1 MYTAKGF
8 RTLSDNDRSTAANDG
23 QASILFSVPK
33 NPQRIPANTLPVF
46 RGLWPRICLPLLRL
60 VTSCNV
66 GQAPRITIAIGM
78 LAICLAAINPTVTW
92 AAEPVKQEK
101 KVKKPAKVRTSAP
114 APKPTAPKATAPKF
128 ATAETAGNA
137 PSCFGEAPMLDKL
150 TPDEG
155 KAGDRVTIT
164 GTNFGEAAC
173 LRGVSFGPGHPA
185 QFQQT
190 NDSITTTV
198 PSGGKKG
205 LVLLTVTTASGE
217 NSKPFLVK

>member
-1 MYTAKGF
+1 MYMAIG
-8 RTLSDNDRSTAANDG
+8 S
-23 QASILFSVPK
+23 
-33 NPQRIPANTLPVF
+33 
-46 RGLWPRICLPLLRL
+46 
-60 VTSCNV
+60 
-66 GQAPRITIAIGM
+66 RITVAIGVI
-78 LAICLAAINPTVTW
+78 AICLAAISPADTW
-92 AAEPVKQEK
+92 AAEPVKQAK
-101 KVKKPAKVRTSAP
+101 KVKQPARTHASAP
-114 APKPTAPKATAPKF
+114 APKATGQKF
-128 ATAETAGNA
+128 ASAETVGKAE
-137 PSCFGEAPMLDKL
+137 SCFGEAPTLDWL

-190 NDSITTTV
+190 NNSITTIV
-198 PSGGKKG
+198 PSSGKKG

>member
-1 MYTAKGF
+1 MYTAIG
-8 RTLSDNDRSTAANDG
+8 S
-23 QASILFSVPK
+23 
-33 NPQRIPANTLPVF
+33 
-46 RGLWPRICLPLLRL
+46 RL
-60 VTSCNV
+60 TV
-66 GQAPRITIAIGM
+66 AIGV
-78 LAICLAAINPTVTW
+78 LAICLAAISPANTW
-92 AAEPVKQEK
+92 AAEPVKQDK
-101 KVKKPAKVRTSAP
+101 KAKQAKKAKQPARTHASAP
-114 APKPTAPKATAPKF
+114 APKATGQKF
-128 ATAETAGNA
+128 ASAETVGKAD
-137 PSCFGEAPMLDKL
+137 SCFGEAPTLDKL

-164 GTNFGEAAC
+164 GTSFGASAC

>member
-1 MYTAKGF
+1 M
-8 RTLSDNDRSTAANDG
+8 STAAG
-23 QASILFSVPK
+23 SGI
-33 NPQRIPANTLPVF
+33 I
-46 RGLWPRICLPLLRL
+46 
-60 VTSCNV
+60 
-66 GQAPRITIAIGM
+66 IAIGV
-78 LAICLAAINPTVTW
+78 LAIFLEAISPAGTW

-101 KVKKPAKVRTSAP
+101 KVKKPANVRTSSP
-114 APKPTAPKATAPKF
+114 ASKATVPKMAAPKF

-137 PSCFGEAPMLDKL
+137 PSCFGEAPKLDKL

-155 KAGDRVTIT
+155 KVGDKVTIT
-164 GTNFGEAAC
+164 GTSFGEAAC

-190 NDSITTTV
+190 NDSIATTV

>member
-1 MYTAKGF
+1 MYTAAG
-8 RTLSDNDRSTAANDG
+8 S
-23 QASILFSVPK
+23 
-33 NPQRIPANTLPVF
+33 RI
-46 RGLWPRICLPLLRL
+46 I
-60 VTSCNV
+60 
-66 GQAPRITIAIGM
+66 IAIGVV
-78 LAICLAAINPTVTW
+78 AICLAAISPASTW
-92 AAEPVKQEK
+92 ATEPVKQEK
-101 KVKKPAKVRTSAP
+101 KVKKPAKARTSALAPKTTAPKAP
-114 APKPTAPKATAPKF
+114 APKVAAPKF

-137 PSCFGEAPMLDKL
+137 PSCFGEAPNLDKL

-155 KAGDRVTIT
+155 KAGDRVIIT
-164 GTNFGEAAC
+164 GTNFGEVAC

-190 NDSITTTV
+190 DDSITTTV

>member
-1 MYTAKGF
+1 MYTAIG
-8 RTLSDNDRSTAANDG
+8 S
-23 QASILFSVPK
+23 
-33 NPQRIPANTLPVF
+33 
-46 RGLWPRICLPLLRL
+46 RL
-60 VTSCNV
+60 TV
-66 GQAPRITIAIGM
+66 AIGV
-78 LAICLAAINPTVTW
+78 LAICMAAISPANTW

-101 KVKKPAKVRTSAP
+101 KAKQAKKAKKPAQIRTSAL
-114 APKPTAPKATAPKF
+114 APDTAVPKF
-128 ATAETAGNA
+128 ASAETAGKA
-137 PSCFGEAPMLDKL
+137 ESCFGEAPTLDWL

-155 KAGDRVTIT
+155 KAGDRVTII

-190 NDSITTTV
+190 NNSITTIV
-198 PSGGKKG
+198 PSNGKKG

>member
-1 MYTAKGF
+1 MYTATGF
-8 RTLSDNDRSTAANDG
+8 RTLSDIDRSTAANDG
-23 QASILFSVPK
+23 QASTLFSATK
-33 NPQRIPANTLPVF
+33 NPQRIPANTPPVF

-60 VTSCNV
+60 VTNSNV
-66 GQAPRITIAIGM
+66 GQTPRITVAIGV
-78 LAICLAAINPTVTW
+78 LAICLAAISPAGTW
-92 AAEPVKQEK
+92 AAEPVTQEK
-101 KVKKPAKVRTSAP
+101 KAKKPAQARKNVL
-114 APKPTAPKATAPKF
+114 APKATAPKF
-128 ATAETAGNA
+128 ASAETAGKA
-137 PSCFGEAPMLDKL
+137 PSCFGEAPKLDKL

-155 KAGDRVTIT
+155 KAGDRVIIT

-198 PSGGKKG
+198 PRGGKKG

-217 NSKPFLVK
+217 NSKPFLLR

>member
-1 MYTAKGF
+1 MYTAIG
-8 RTLSDNDRSTAANDG
+8 S
-23 QASILFSVPK
+23 
-33 NPQRIPANTLPVF
+33 
-46 RGLWPRICLPLLRL
+46 
-60 VTSCNV
+60 
-66 GQAPRITIAIGM
+66 RITVAIGV
-78 LAICLAAINPTVTW
+78 LALSLAAISPTVIR

-101 KVKKPAKVRTSAP
+101 KVKKPAKVRASAP
-114 APKPTAPKATAPKF
+114 ATKSPAPKVAAPKF
-128 ATAETAGNA
+128 ATAETAGKA
-137 PSCFGEAPMLDKL
+137 PSCFGEAPNLDKL

-155 KAGDRVTIT
+155 TSGDRVIIT

>member
-1 MYTAKGF
+1 MHSATGP
-8 RTLSDNDRSTAANDG
+8 RTT
-23 QASILFSVPK
+23 IE
-33 NPQRIPANTLPVF
+33 I
-46 RGLWPRICLPLLRL
+46 GL
-60 VTSCNV
+60 
-66 GQAPRITIAIGM
+66 
-78 LAICLAAINPTVTW
+78 LAVSLAAFTPTVTW

-101 KVKKPAKVRTSAP
+101 KVKKPAKAPASAP
-114 APKPTAPKATAPKF
+114 APKSPAPKATAPQVAAPKF

-137 PSCFGEAPMLDKL
+137 PSCFGEAPHLDKL

-155 KAGDRVTIT
+155 EAGDKVTIT

-173 LRGVSFGPGHPA
+173 LRGVSFGPGSPA

-190 NDSITTTV
+190 DDSIATTV

>member
-1 MYTAKGF
+1 MYTAIG
-8 RTLSDNDRSTAANDG
+8 S
-23 QASILFSVPK
+23 
-33 NPQRIPANTLPVF
+33 
-46 RGLWPRICLPLLRL
+46 
-60 VTSCNV
+60 
-66 GQAPRITIAIGM
+66 RITVAIGV
-78 LAICLAAINPTVTW
+78 LAICLAAISPADTW

-101 KVKKPAKVRTSAP
+101 KAKKPPQAP
-114 APKPTAPKATAPKF
+114 TGALAPKATAPKF
-128 ATAETAGNA
+128 ASAEAAGKSQ
-137 PSCFGEAPMLDKL
+137 SCFGEAPTIDKL

-164 GTNFGEAAC
+164 GSSFGATAC

>member
-1 MYTAKGF
+1 MYTAIG
-8 RTLSDNDRSTAANDG
+8 S
-23 QASILFSVPK
+23 
-33 NPQRIPANTLPVF
+33 
-46 RGLWPRICLPLLRL
+46 
-60 VTSCNV
+60 
-66 GQAPRITIAIGM
+66 RITVAIGV
-78 LAICLAAINPTVTW
+78 LALSLAAISPTVIW

-101 KVKKPAKVRTSAP
+101 KVKKPAKVRASAP
-114 APKPTAPKATAPKF
+114 ATKSPAPKVAAPIVAAPKF
-128 ATAETAGNA
+128 ATAETAGKA
-137 PSCFGEAPMLDKL
+137 PSCFGEAPNLDKL

-155 KAGDRVTIT
+155 TSGDRVIIT

-185 QFQQT
+185 QFQQS

>member
-1 MYTAKGF
+1 MY
-8 RTLSDNDRSTAANDG
+8 
-23 QASILFSVPK
+23 
-33 NPQRIPANTLPVF
+33 
-46 RGLWPRICLPLLRL
+46 
-60 VTSCNV
+60 
-66 GQAPRITIAIGM
+66 IAIGSRISVTIGV
-78 LAICLAAINPTVTW
+78 LAICLAAISPAGTW

-101 KVKKPAKVRTSAP
+101 QAKKAKKPAQAHTSAL
-114 APKPTAPKATAPKF
+114 ASKVTAPKF
-128 ATAETAGNA
+128 VSAETAGKA
-137 PSCFGEAPMLDKL
+137 PSCFGEAPTLGKL

-185 QFQQT
+185 QFKQS
-190 NDSITTTV
+190 NDSITTIV

-205 LVLLTVTTASGE
+205 LILLTVTTASGE